1 MDLAWTAEQVA
12 LRHEFRRYLA
22 GLLTE
27 AERAEL
33 AQAEGGPLFRDVIR
47 RLGRDG
53 WLAPGW
59 PVEYGGRGLDTLA
72 QKIVMEELWWSR
84 APFPFVTVNT
94 VGPTLIRVGTDAQRR
109 EFLPRIARGEALF
122 AIGYTEP
129 QAGSDLAA
137 LTTVAERVAG
147 GYRVRGQKIYTS
159 GAEGADYIWL
169 AARTEPGSIR
179 HRGISVLIVDARAPG
194 LTITP
199 IRTVAGV
206 RTNATY
212 YDEVFVPEDRV
223 VGEPGSGW
231 RLITEQLNHERV
243 GLAALAFAG
252 NACFDRVLEWARAT
266 RDGDGAALI
275 DRPQVRLQLAE
286 CYARLA
292 TLDDMNNR
300 MACEIRDGRVRQEF
314 AAACKVAGA
323 ATVIEVLDQLMQIV
337 GPQSV
342 VAAGAPGAL
351 LAGRLEEELRRFLP
365 LTFGGGTAEV
375 LRDMIAQVGLRLP
388 RHVQ

>member
-1 MDLAWTAEQVA
+1 MDLAWTPAQIE

-22 GLLTE
+22 GLLTD

-33 AQAEGGPLFRDVIR
+33 QHAEGGPLFRDVVR

-59 PVEYGGRGLDTLA
+59 PVEYGGRGLDALA

-94 VGPTLIRVGTDAQRR
+94 VGPALIRVGTDAQRR
-109 EFLPRIARGEALF
+109 EFLPRIAAGDALF

-129 QAGSDLAA
+129 GAGSDLAA
-137 LTTVAERVAG
+137 LSTAACRVEG
-147 GYRVRGQKIYTS
+147 GWVVRGQKIYTS

-169 AARTEPGSIR
+169 AARTDPEASR

-199 IRTVAGV
+199 IHTVAGV

-212 YDEVFVPEDRV
+212 YDDVFVPEDRL
-223 VGEPGSGW
+223 VGTLNSGW

-243 GLAALAFAG
+243 GLAALAFSG
-252 NACFDRVLEWARAT
+252 NACFDRVLEWARET
-266 RDGDGAALI
+266 RDGSGARI
-275 DRPQVRLQLAE
+275 VDRSQVRILLAE
-286 CYARLA
+286 CYARLSA
-292 TLDDMNNR
+292 LGDMNNR
-300 MACEIRDGRVRQEF
+300 MACEIRDGVVRPEF

-323 ATVIEVLDQLMQIV
+323 ATVIEVLHLLMQVV

-342 VAAGAPGAL
+342 IGAGSPGAL
-351 LAGRLEEELRRFLP
+351 LGGRLGDELRRFLV

-375 LRDMIAQVGLRLP
+375 LRDMIAQVGLQLP